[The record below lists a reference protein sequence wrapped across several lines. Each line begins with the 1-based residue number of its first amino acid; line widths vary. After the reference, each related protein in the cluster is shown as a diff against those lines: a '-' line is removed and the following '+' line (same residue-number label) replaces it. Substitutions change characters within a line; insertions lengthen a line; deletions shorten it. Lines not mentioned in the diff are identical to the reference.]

1 MRRFKIRRSA
11 SYRGFESHPL
21 RQCATSSVLFDADP
35 DTQGL
40 TVPAPTLL
48 APASSQPTAGSLPAD
63 SHERADWVDMWLVKS
78 FMQDTVRSLLASTI
92 VIWVIAAMLYKS
104 ASTPWLLV
112 WLLVCQ
118 IVIACRY
125 LVVKQYQQTMGG
137 VDGRA
142 LRIFLRRYDF
152 LWPAGGF
159 LWGISSLLFLGKST
173 GFEQFIFGLILIGV
187 SCFAVYSYAARLQCY
202 FSFANA
208 VTGTTVGVFIYGIAV
223 GKSLSLGTDSI
234 SLIFL
239 AVVFHLML
247 RYFAI
252 RFHVLQ
258 RKSLQLQFDNDVL
271 VKSLTAR
278 NIAAL
283 DAVENKNRFI
293 ASAAHDLRQPVHA
306 LNLYASWLVDEP
318 ELGPQVAP
326 QIVRCTNAVNDLF
339 NSLFDFSGLH
349 ADAPPIDKLTLSLAE
364 VLGDLRLQYAP
375 LARSNGIQLRLHK
388 CKANADTLI
397 VSDPVLL
404 KRLLGNLISNAIKN
418 TLHGGVLL
426 AQRQHAGRWRIEVWD
441 TGVGIDAAHQE
452 AIFKEFYRVPR
463 QGTEEGFGLGLAI
476 ASRLSQVLGLA
487 VKMRSIPGRGSV
499 FWIEGHGDMSDNVA
513 NGWLTKDP
521 AFLPSGRPVNGFSHS
536 VFGTSATSEP

>member
-1 MRRFKIRRSA
+1 M
-11 SYRGFESHPL
+11 
-21 RQCATSSVLFDADP
+21 Q
-35 DTQGL
+35 
-40 TVPAPTLL
+40 
-48 APASSQPTAGSLPAD
+48 
-63 SHERADWVDMWLVKS
+63 LVKS
-78 FMQDTVRSLLASTI
+78 FMQDTNRSLLASTI
-92 VIWVIAAMLYKS
+92 VIWVIAAMLYNKTS
-104 ASTPWLLV
+104 LLWLLAWLLV
-112 WLLVCQ
+112 SQ

-125 LVVKQYQQTMGG
+125 FVVKQYQQTMGG
-137 VDGRA
+137 VGGQA
-142 LRIFLRRYDF
+142 LRSYLRKYDF
-152 LWPAGGF
+152 LWTAGGF
-159 LWGISSLLFLGKST
+159 LWGLSTLLFLGKST

-187 SCFAVYSYAARLQCY
+187 SCFAVYSYASRLQLY

-223 GKSLSLGTDSI
+223 GQSLSLGTDSVG
-234 SLIFL
+234 LILL

-252 RFHVLQ
+252 RFYGLQ
-258 RKSLQLQFDNDVL
+258 RKSLQLLFDNDVL
-271 VKSLTAR
+271 IKSLTAR

-349 ADAPPIDKLTLSLAE
+349 ANAPPIDRRTVSLAAL
-364 VLGDLRLQYAP
+364 LGDLRSQYAP
-375 LARSNGIQLRLHK
+375 LAHSNGLQLRLHK
-388 CKANADTLI
+388 CKENADTLI

-463 QGTEEGFGLGLAI
+463 QGTDEGFGLGLAI

-487 VKMRSIPGRGSV
+487 VKMRSAPGRGSV
-499 FWIEGHGDMSDNVA
+499 FWIEARGDLADTATSA
-513 NGWLTKDP
+513 WPTKAP
-521 AFLPSGRPVNGFSHS
+521 AFWPSDRPVSGFSHS
-536 VFGTSATSEP
+536 AF